1 VLFPFILRLGRIKS
15 RSLGTATPRQLPAFA
30 FKEFDWLRQRTLS
43 NQIEQK
49 QDFTLARRA

>member
-1 VLFPFILRLGRIKS
+1 VLFPFILRRRRIKS
-15 RSLGTATPRQLPAFA
+15 RSLGIATPRQLPAFA